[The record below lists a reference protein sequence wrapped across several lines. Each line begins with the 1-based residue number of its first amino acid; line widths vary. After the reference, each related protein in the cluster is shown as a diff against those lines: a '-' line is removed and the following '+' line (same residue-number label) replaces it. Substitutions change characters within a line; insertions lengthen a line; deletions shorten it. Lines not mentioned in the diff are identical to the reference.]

1 MNVHEFLDYRMEKT
15 AKENKSFGR
24 FKQGVKDM
32 IVLPTYKEG
41 LTRGAKKGAKRGA
54 LVGAGITAPWHAY
67 NVIGGGLH
75 RAARGQNPLG
85 ILADSVYLTNAVGLT
100 GTAAGVGAGVGAPI
114 GAALGAKDIKI
125 RRALAKSRR
134 MKALAALGA
143 GGAGLGV
150 MSAMRKKK
158 K

>member
-1 MNVHEFLDYRMEKT
+1 MEKT

-32 IVLPTYKEG
+32 IVLPSYKEG
-41 LTRGAKKGAKRGA
+41 LTQGAKKGAKKGA
-54 LVGAGITAPWHAY
+54 LVGAGITAPWHAF

-85 ILADSVYLTNAVGLT
+85 ILADTVYLSNAAAIT
-100 GTAAGVGAGVGAPI
+100 GGAAGVGAGVGAPI
-114 GAALGAKDIKI
+114 GAALGAKEIKL

-143 GGAGLGV
+143 GGVGLGATSL
-150 MSAMRKKK
+150 MKK
-158 K
+158 